1 MAQADTIVPGGVQ
14 GLDRYAYVNNSPLNY
29 VDPSGHFGQCKDG
42 QSGYQCRMTQQRA
55 AQLYSG
61 WDMAKAAQQHAYNAR
76 RCDHNSS
83 CNGQSDTTAWLLA
96 QARANAISCARNL
109 LCRNDGMVIN
119 TPEPT
124 AQTPAPTLVPSNPSN
139 PGSSSWTDYLR
150 LPDYGAFQ
158 VGAGPFGW
166 PGGGAISVTWSYG
179 HIYIGAGGNFGKS
192 SGLLLYG
199 IPMSAN
205 LSGGWL
211 LQLDKPTPEQMHSF
225 LTGVAINVSGGYIVG
240 VGGTWG
246 NVGKTSPSDFAVEGG
261 LYSPQIGVSVT
272 YTVLE
277 IDTNSGNV
285 AWLP

>member
-1 MAQADTIVPGGVQ
+1 M
-14 GLDRYAYVNNSPLNY
+14 
-29 VDPSGHFGQCKDG
+29 
-42 QSGYQCRMTQQRA
+42 
-55 AQLYSG
+55 
-61 WDMAKAAQQHAYNAR
+61 
-76 RCDHNSS
+76 
-83 CNGQSDTTAWLLA
+83 
-96 QARANAISCARNL
+96 
-109 LCRNDGMVIN
+109 
-119 TPEPT
+119 
-124 AQTPAPTLVPSNPSN
+124 
-139 PGSSSWTDYLR
+139 
-150 LPDYGAFQ
+150 
-158 VGAGPFGW
+158 
-166 PGGGAISVTWSYG
+166 TWSYG